1 MIFETS
7 IFIPSKKSRLNFTLS
22 EKLTFYSIFTCFS
35 CCLIL
40 MLNQR
45 YFEFEIVELIL
56 KPLAILTLPIA
67 LTGMTIRFWEYEN
80 LNGSFKGRLKI
91 DLNSISIDNN
101 EYFFSDIENLKM
113 TVSNYK
119 GQRTNN
125 TKAGPS
131 FYQGISNEISFT
143 YNSESITVNF
153 LIVSKNQIEDL
164 YHIFVSIIAKEKI
177 NYSRNLIN
185 LIPDKYRKVQEF
197 KNFILKL
204 IIEKRLE
211 CTEGLLIHGY
221 SSDEEAKQL
230 RTKYCSK

>member
-1 MIFETS
+1 MVFETL
-7 IFIPSKKSRLNFTLS
+7 IFIPTKKSYFNLLRS
-22 EKLTFYSIFTCFS
+22 EKISYAAFGIMIFSVIFLKFSSDYFPYEFNLFLFMGLLFLSIIGIFTAF
-35 CCLIL
+35 I
-40 MLNQR
+40 
-45 YFEFEIVELIL
+45 IH
-56 KPLAILTLPIA
+56 
-67 LTGMTIRFWEYEN
+67 FWEYEN
-80 LNGSFKGRLKI
+80 LNGYFKGEIRI
-91 DLNSISIDNN
+91 DLEHIFINQQNFKLSEIS
-101 EYFFSDIENLKM
+101 NLKL
-113 TVSNYK
+113 VVLNYK
-119 GQRTNN
+119 GERTNRRG
-125 TKAGPS
+125 AS

-143 YNSESITVNF
+143 YHSESITVNF
-153 LIVSKNQIEDL
+153 LIASKNQIDDL

-185 LIPDKYRKVQEF
+185 LIPDKYRKTQEF

>member
-1 MIFETS
+1 MGLLFLS
-7 IFIPSKKSRLNFTLS
+7 IIG
-22 EKLTFYSIFTCFS
+22 IFTAF
-35 CCLIL
+35 I
-40 MLNQR
+40 
-45 YFEFEIVELIL
+45 IH
-56 KPLAILTLPIA
+56 
-67 LTGMTIRFWEYEN
+67 FWEYEN
-80 LNGSFKGRLKI
+80 LNGYFKGEIRI
-91 DLNSISIDNN
+91 DLEHIFINQQNFKLSEIS
-101 EYFFSDIENLKM
+101 NLKL
-113 TVSNYK
+113 VVLNYK
-119 GQRTNN
+119 GERTNRRG
-125 TKAGPS
+125 AS

-143 YNSESITVNF
+143 YHSESITVNF
-153 LIVSKNQIEDL
+153 LIASKNQIDDL

-185 LIPDKYRKVQEF
+185 LIPDKYRKTQEF